1 MNWLKFVA
9 ECYKFGSENV
19 ENSPKYLNYRI
30 FKKNFRQKMYLK
42 KLRNDLR
49 VIFTKLRNCN
59 HKLPIETGRCKDI
72 SVSVTYHVYNLS
84 R

>member
-1 MNWLKFVA
+1 
-9 ECYKFGSENV
+9 
-19 ENSPKYLNYRI
+19 
-30 FKKNFRQKMYLK
+30 MYLK

-59 HKLPIETGRCKDI
+59 HKLPIETGRCKYI

-84 R
+84 HNASDIELVGAHQRSYFNRIAYHKNILISKELWLT